1 MISTSAE
8 SCNFLRDNG
17 TWRKKAPICIGHA
30 PRGNPLR
37 SHVRARAIPRAYSY
51 TRACL
56 VAAASKYLRLGPD
69 ASDLVGLIKLS
80 VYLRE
85 RERERERE
93 RAREKSQSRGEKKE
107 GREARDE
114 IARGTKGSGQY
125 RATNHLPI
133 PITDRSIDRATRN
146 AHASCTVSAGEITT
160 FA

>member
-93 RAREKSQSRGEKKE
+93 SVRARKVKVEEKRRKGERRGMKSRVAQKDPDNTAL
-107 GREARDE
+107 R
-114 IARGTKGSGQY
+114 TTY
-125 RATNHLPI
+125 RF
-133 PITDRSIDRATRN
+133 R
-146 AHASCTVSAGEITT
+146 
-160 FA
+160 